1 MTSETINSLPSVV
14 NGRRRPAVQVKLQ
27 RINCN
32 SARSY
37 PPDGEG
43 RVWWGRLKRALGTTS
58 SDFVSASLIQ
68 LQSAARL
75 PLSGISEIAVN
86 AALAMIEAAAPRD
99 EIEGALA
106 VQMAC
111 THTAAMAV
119 LAALGGAHGTDRR
132 VAALAAAAARLMRTY
147 AIQVEVQRRLRHG
160 GEQYVRVEQ
169 VHINDGGQALIGN
182 VKKPD
187 GRAENQP
194 HEPESLK
201 TRLRNLQRARRAT
214 GPAFAADLVRSGV
227 SVIVASTS
235 PAVPVA
241 KAASSTIPIV
251 FSMGGD
257 PVRDSLVASL
267 SRPGGNLTGVTTLN
281 VELGPKRLELMHELV
296 PTTTVLGLLI
306 NPTNFAQSEILS
318 RDVRAAARSVGLEI
332 HVLPASTEGDL
343 DAVFE
348 SLSQLRVG
356 ALVIGADPFFNS
368 RSERLAALALRY
380 AVPAI
385 YQYRPF
391 AAAGGLMSYGGN
403 IAESYR
409 QVGVYVGRILKGES
423 PADLPVQQFTKIELI
438 INLKTAKA
446 LGLTVPVTLLGRA
459 DEVIE

>member
-1 MTSETINSLPSVV
+1 MQFN
-14 NGRRRPAVQVKLQ
+14 
-27 RINCN
+27 
-32 SARSY
+32 
-37 PPDGEG
+37 
-43 RVWWGRLKRALGTTS
+43 RLKRR
-58 SDFVSASLIQ
+58 DFITL
-68 LQSAARL
+68 
-75 PLSGISEIAVN
+75 
-86 AALAMIEAAAPRD
+86 
-99 EIEGALA
+99 
-106 VQMAC
+106 
-111 THTAAMAV
+111 
-119 LAALGGAHGTDRR
+119 LGGAS
-132 VAALAAAAARLMRTY
+132 AWPLAAHAQQPAMPVIGFLSAYPHDSFARHILAAFHRGLNELGYFEGRNVAIAYRWSADEYDRL
-147 AIQVEVQRRLRHG
+147 
-160 GEQYVRVEQ
+160 
-169 VHINDGGQALIGN
+169 
-182 VKKPD
+182 
-187 GRAENQP
+187 
-194 HEPESLK
+194 
-201 TRLRNLQRARRAT
+201 
-214 GPAFAADLVRSGV
+214 PAFAADLVRSGV

-318 RDVRAAARSVGLEI
+318 RDVQAAARSVGLEL
-332 HVLPASTEGDL
+332 HVLRASTEGDL

-368 RSERLAALALRY
+368 RSEQLAALALRY

-409 QVGVYVGRILKGES
+409 QVGVYVGRILKGEN
-423 PADLPVQQFTKIELI
+423 PADLPVQQFTKVELI
-438 INLKTAKA
+438 LNLKTAKA
-446 LGLTVPVTLLGRA
+446 LGLTVPLTLLGRA